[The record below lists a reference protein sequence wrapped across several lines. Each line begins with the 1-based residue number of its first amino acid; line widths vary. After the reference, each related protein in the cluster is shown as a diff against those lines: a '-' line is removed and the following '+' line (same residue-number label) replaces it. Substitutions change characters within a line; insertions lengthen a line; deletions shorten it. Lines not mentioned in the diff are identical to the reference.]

1 MTMLLTH
8 MTDLPELPFALDEI
22 SLAFAS
28 QTANDEWRVAVIGS
42 PFTVR
47 AARFALVRGSLSEA
61 HAKHTAA
68 LINRAA
74 TAARALLR

>member
-1 MTMLLTH
+1 MIDLPE
-8 MTDLPELPFALDEI
+8 LPELPFALDEI
-22 SLAFAS
+22 ICAVAS
-28 QTANDEWRVAVIGS
+28 QTANDEWRVLVIGS
-42 PFTVR
+42 LFTVR
-47 AARFALVRGSLSEA
+47 AGRLALVRGSLSEA